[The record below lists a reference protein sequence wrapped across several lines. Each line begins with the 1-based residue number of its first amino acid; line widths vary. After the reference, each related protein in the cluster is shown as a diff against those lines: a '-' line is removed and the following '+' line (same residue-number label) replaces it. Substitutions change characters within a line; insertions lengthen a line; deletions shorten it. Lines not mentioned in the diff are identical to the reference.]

1 MMRAQIQGIDYYLP
15 ERILD
20 NEELARIFPEW
31 TAKQIEA
38 KTGVLRRHLAAPN
51 ETATD
56 MAVKAAQKLLSKGVC
71 KSEEVDFV
79 IFCTQSPDYFLPTSA
94 CLIQKRLGL
103 SVRCGAFD
111 FNLGCSG
118 YIYGLALA
126 QGLIESGAASRV
138 LLLTAET
145 YSRYLHPQ
153 DRSVRAIFGD
163 AASATLIGS
172 VDLPTQ
178 SNPLIGPFV
187 FGTDGNGADSLI
199 VKAGAARFCEND
211 SFSADHSFPD
221 QYLYMDGPAIFS
233 FTLKVVPAMVNDL
246 LAKSG
251 LTKEE
256 IGLFVFHQANKFI
269 LDALCN
275 QSKINPAR
283 FVVSL
288 ADKGN
293 TVSCTIPIALADTF
307 RNAAIPPANPVML
320 VGFGVGLS
328 WAGALV
334 SLPVGI

>member
-1 MMRAQIQGIDYYLP
+1 MMKAQIQGIDYYLP

-20 NEELARIFPEW
+20 NEALARIFPEW

-38 KTGVLRRHLAAPN
+38 KTGVLRRHLAAPD

-71 KSEEVDFV
+71 NCEEIDFV

-103 SVRCGAFD
+103 SIRCGAFD

-172 VDLPTQ
+172 VDLPAQ

-187 FGTDGNGADSLI
+187 FGTDGNGAESLI
-199 VKAGAARFCEND
+199 VKAGAARCCD
-211 SFSADHSFPD
+211 SDSVSADHSFPD

-233 FTLKVVPAMVNDL
+233 FTLKVVPTMVNDL

-251 LTKEE
+251 FAKEE

-269 LDALCN
+269 LDALCK
-275 QSKINPAR
+275 QSKIDPAR
-283 FVVSL
+283 FVIGL

-307 RNAAIPPANPVML
+307 GNTAIPPANPIML